1 MGVLISIYTE
11 YEERVILSR
20 SVAPF
25 LEEDFHPPGV
35 RSELELD
42 RRLNYRVHIDR
53 GIVRV
58 DVLIDI
64 GTIT

>member
-1 MGVLISIYTE
+1 MKNT
-11 YEERVILSR
+11 LSR

-35 RSELELD
+35 HSERELARSLEC
-42 RRLNYRVHIDR
+42 RGHIYR